1 MRRSESPGNPFVSS
15 VVETRE
21 APTVLDFARTERDM
35 WCEEKDSPM
44 PRPVMIDIVS
54 DITCPWCA
62 IGLRGLE
69 EGLKQSGD
77 AVDATIRFHPFELN
91 PDMPPEG
98 RNMVEHLGERLG
110 ASPEQLAASRDMLRA
125 KAADLDFVMA
135 QTGESRIYNTFDAH
149 RLLAWAAPT
158 GKQQALKQALFE
170 AYFSEGQ
177 NLADPEILVAAV
189 EKAGLGGAEARD
201 VLASDRFADEVRQEE
216 YLWQSR
222 GIQGVPAFIFE
233 GKYLV
238 SGAQSPETFAQ
249 VLRKVAEQAG

>member
-1 MRRSESPGNPFVSS
+1 
-15 VVETRE
+15 
-21 APTVLDFARTERDM
+21 M
-35 WCEEKDSPM
+35 WCEEKDPLM
-44 PRPVMIDIVS
+44 PKPITIDIVS

-69 EGLKQSGD
+69 EGLARAGD

-110 ASPEQLAASRDMLRA
+110 VSPEQLAASRDMLKA
-125 KAADLDFVMA
+125 KAAELDFVMA

-149 RLLAWAAPT
+149 RLLAWAESS
-158 GKQQALKQALFE
+158 GMQQALKRALLE

-177 NLADPEILVAAV
+177 NLANPDVLVAAA
-189 EKAGLGGAEARD
+189 EKAGLDGAEARA
-201 VLASDRFADEVRQEE
+201 VLASDRFADDVRQEE
-216 YLWQSR
+216 HLWQSR
-222 GIQGVPAFIFE
+222 GIQGVPAFIFQ

-238 SGAQSPETFAQ
+238 SGAQPPETFEQVVRQVAAQ
-249 VLRKVAEQAG
+249 AT

>member
-1 MRRSESPGNPFVSS
+1 
-15 VVETRE
+15 
-21 APTVLDFARTERDM
+21 
-35 WCEEKDSPM
+35 M
-44 PRPVMIDIVS
+44 PKPVTIDIVS

-69 EGLKQSGD
+69 EGLKRAVD

-98 RNMVEHLGERLG
+98 RKMVEHLGERLG
-110 ASPEQLAASRDMLRA
+110 ASPEQLAASRDTLRA

-135 QTGESRIYNTFDAH
+135 QGPESRIYNTFDAH
-149 RLLAWAAPT
+149 RLLAWAEPSGT
-158 GKQQALKQALFE
+158 QPALKRALLE
-170 AYFSEGQ
+170 AYFSLGQ
-177 NLADPEILVAAV
+177 NLADPDVLVAVA
-189 EKAGLGGAEARD
+189 EKAGLDGDQARA
-201 VLASDRFADEVRQEE
+201 VLSSDRFADDVRQDE

-238 SGAQSPETFAQ
+238 SGAQPPETFEQ
-249 VLRKVAEQAG
+249 LVRKIAEQVG

>member
-1 MRRSESPGNPFVSS
+1 
-15 VVETRE
+15 
-21 APTVLDFARTERDM
+21 
-35 WCEEKDSPM
+35 M
-44 PRPVMIDIVS
+44 PKPVTIDIVS

-69 EGLKQSGD
+69 EGLKRAGD

-110 ASPEQLAASRDMLRA
+110 ASPEQLAASRETLRA
-125 KAADLDFVMA
+125 KAAELDFVMA
-135 QTGESRIYNTFDAH
+135 QGPQSRIYNTFDAH
-149 RLLAWAAPT
+149 RLLAWAEPS
-158 GKQQALKQALFE
+158 GKQQALKRALLE
-170 AYFSEGQ
+170 AYFALGQ
-177 NLADPEILVAAV
+177 NLADPDVLVAAA
-189 EKAGLGGAEARD
+189 EKSGLDGAEARA
-201 VLASDRFADEVRQEE
+201 VLASDRYADDVRQEE

-238 SGAQSPETFAQ
+238 SGAQPPETFEQ
-249 VLRKVAEQAG
+249 VVRKIAEQAV

>member
-1 MRRSESPGNPFVSS
+1 
-15 VVETRE
+15 
-21 APTVLDFARTERDM
+21 
-35 WCEEKDSPM
+35 M
-44 PRPVMIDIVS
+44 PKPITIDIVS

-69 EGLKQSGD
+69 EGLKRAGD

-110 ASPEQLAASRDMLRA
+110 VSPEQLAASRDTLQA
-125 KAADLDFVMA
+125 KAAELDFVMA
-135 QTGESRIYNTFDAH
+135 QTADSRIYNSFDAH
-149 RLLAWAAPT
+149 RLLAWAEPS

-170 AYFSEGQ
+170 AYFSLGQ
-177 NLADPEILVAAV
+177 NLSDPDVLAAAAG
-189 EKAGLGGAEARD
+189 KAGLDGTEARA
-201 VLASDRFADEVRQEE
+201 VLSSDRYADDVRQEE

-222 GIQGVPAFIFE
+222 GIQGVPAFIFQ

-238 SGAQSPETFAQ
+238 SGAQPPETFEQ
-249 VLRKVAEQAG
+249 VVRKIAEQAA